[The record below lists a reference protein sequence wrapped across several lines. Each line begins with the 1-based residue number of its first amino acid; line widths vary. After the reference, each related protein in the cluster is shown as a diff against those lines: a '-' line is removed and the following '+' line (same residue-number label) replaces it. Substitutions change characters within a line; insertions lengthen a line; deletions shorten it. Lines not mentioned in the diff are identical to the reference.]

1 MGLIER
7 EVKTMTGR
15 PTPTGAASQRAAP
28 ATIDSSAAAWHQ
40 LDRDTVLA
48 RLAVT
53 EAGIAEADAAERLAQ
68 YGPNELIERGGKSPW
83 RILWE
88 QFTATMVLV
97 LIVAAV
103 LYALVSG
110 LADALPIIAIVV
122 LFGLLGFVQE
132 YRAEKAMS
140 ALKQLAVPTVRV
152 RRGGKVQ
159 DLSAR
164 SLVPGDIVLLE
175 AGNVVPADARLI
187 ESANLRIQES
197 ALTGESEAV
206 EKNTMALPEGNQAL
220 GDRVNMAYMGTVVT
234 YGRGQAVIT
243 ATGMNTELGRIATML
258 QNVKQEYTPLQ
269 RRLDQVGRTV
279 AYIAVAIAALI
290 LVLGVVQGQRW
301 TDMFLTAIS
310 VAVAAVPEGLP
321 AVVTITLALGAQRM
335 FKRNALLRKLPAVE
349 TLGSVTVI
357 ASDKTGTLTE
367 NRMTV
372 TVLDVVDHRIDLQQQ
387 LDTEGRA
394 TDSAQPSALVP
405 QHAPMSLLLAGGALC
420 NDALLQTE
428 GANIHAVGDPT
439 EGALVMAAHRLNL
452 DKADLEQMFVRVAEL
467 PFDSERKRMTTV
479 HRVAGYGSLVG
490 GQPHKLIETLGDAV
504 GAMPFVAF
512 TKGSVDGLLD
522 VSSHVWANGQAQPL
536 TTAWRERILHGNNQL
551 AQEGMRVLGV
561 AFRPLDAV
569 PSSAELEH
577 NLIFV
582 GLMGMIDPPRPE
594 VKTAVATAKAA
605 GIRPLM
611 ITGDHALTALEI
623 ARQLGIAADERVLT
637 GHDLDRLSAT
647 ELENVVE
654 QVTVYARVSPEH
666 KLKIVQALQAKGH
679 IVAMTG
685 DGVND
690 APALKKA
697 DIGVAMGITGTD
709 VSKEA
714 ADMVL
719 RDDNFATIV
728 AAVEEGR
735 TIYDNLRKFIKFS
748 IAGNIGKVLTVFV
761 GTVIL
766 GPVLGMPLVLLPLQ
780 LLWLNFLT
788 DGLLGL
794 GLGVEGTE
802 RNAMRRPP
810 NKPGESIFARGMG
823 WQIVW
828 TGVLIGA
835 LAIGI
840 GVLGWYIDHP
850 NWQTLIFTTLA
861 FAQIGQALAI
871 RSNTDSLFRIG
882 LWSNRAMLA
891 TIAVVFG
898 LQLLVLYWP
907 PLQAMFDTTP
917 LTLLDLAISIAA
929 GVIVFA
935 AIEVEKWWLRRRTM
949 SLRTRPLPVA

>member
-1 MGLIER
+1 MALIER
-7 EVKTMTGR
+7 EVKMTGR
-15 PTPTGAASQRAAP
+15 PIPAAAPRHVTP
-28 ATIDSSAAAWHQ
+28 ATIDDSATAWHQ
-40 LDRDTVLA
+40 LDRDAVLA
-48 RLAVT
+48 QLGVTDAGLNDT
-53 EAGIAEADAAERLAQ
+53 EAAQRLAQ

-103 LYALVSG
+103 LYAAVSG
-110 LADALPIIAIVV
+110 LTDALPIIAIVV
-122 LFGLLGFVQE
+122 LFALLGFVQE
-132 YRAEKAMS
+132 YRAEKAMA
-140 ALKQLAVPTVRV
+140 ALKKLAVPMVRV
-152 RRGGKVQ
+152 RRGARVQ
-159 DLSAR
+159 ELSAQQ
-164 SLVPGDIVLLE
+164 LVPGDVVLLE
-175 AGNVVPADARLI
+175 AGNVLPADARLI
-187 ESANLRIQES
+187 ESVNLRIQES
-197 ALTGESEAV
+197 ALTGESEPV
-206 EKNTMALPEGNQAL
+206 EKTIVALPEGDKAL

-243 ATGMNTELGRIATML
+243 ATGMCTELGRIATML

-290 LVLGVVQGQRW
+290 LLLGILQGQRW

-335 FKRNALLRKLPAVE
+335 LRRNALLRKLPAVE

-372 TVLDVVDHRIDLQQQ
+372 TVLEVANHRIDLQEQ
-387 LDTEGRA
+387 LDAQGRA
-394 TDSAQPSALVP
+394 TDSVQPSAVVP
-405 QHAPMSLLLAGGALC
+405 QHPSMTLLLAGGALC
-420 NDALLQTE
+420 NDAVLQAE
-428 GANIHAVGDPT
+428 GATVHAVGDPT
-439 EGALVMAAHRLNL
+439 EGALVVAAQRLNL
-452 DKADLEQMFVRVAEL
+452 DKADLEQAFVRVAEL

-479 HRVAGYGSLVG
+479 HRIGAQL
-490 GQPHKLIETLGDAV
+490 QPLTDVLGDAV
-504 GAMPFVAF
+504 RDTPFVAF

-522 VSSHVWANGQAQPL
+522 VSSHVWANGQVEPL
-536 TTAWRERILHGNNQL
+536 TAVWRERILHSNNQL
-551 AQEGMRVLGV
+551 AQGGMRVLGL
-561 AFRPLDAV
+561 AFRPLGDV

-594 VKTAVATAKAA
+594 VKDAVATAKSA

-623 ARQLGIAADERVLT
+623 ARQLGIATNDRVLT
-637 GHDLDRLSAT
+637 GHDLDQLSVT
-647 ELENVVE
+647 ELERVVE
-654 QVTVYARVSPEH
+654 DVTVYARVSPEH

-802 RNAMRRPP
+802 RNAMQRPP
-810 NKPGESIFARGMG
+810 NAPGESIFARGMG

-835 LAIGI
+835 LALGI
-840 GVLGWYIDHP
+840 GVLGWYIDHA

-871 RSNTDSLFRIG
+871 RSSTESLFRIG
-882 LWSNRAMLA
+882 LFSNRAMLL

-898 LQLLVLYWP
+898 LQLLVVYWS

-917 LTLLDLAISIAA
+917 LTLVDLVISIAA
-929 GVIVFA
+929 GVVVFA
-935 AIEVEKWWLRRRTM
+935 AIEGEKWWLRRRTM
-949 SLRTRPLPVA
+949 SFRAAPLQVA